1 MHVQFMQ
8 NVHCQDVCLRST
20 SSVMSSNLTPLEVC
34 ERLVAPLS
42 QLGSIAGLKEKAAY
56 GWRNGSQWR
65 EAGDLPP
72 RVNRTL
78 LKYAKRH
85 GIPLT
90 PAHLIWGASRSEID
104 ALLQAMARR
113 SVAAE

>member
-1 MHVQFMQ
+1 
-8 NVHCQDVCLRST
+8 
-20 SSVMSSNLTPLEVC
+20 MSSHLTPLEVC
-34 ERLVAPLS
+34 EMLVAPIAK
-42 QLGSIAGLKEKAAY
+42 LGVLADMNEKAAY
-56 GWRNGSQWR
+56 AWRNGSQWR

-104 ALLQAMARR
+104 ALLQGMARR

>member
-1 MHVQFMQ
+1 
-8 NVHCQDVCLRST
+8 
-20 SSVMSSNLTPLEVC
+20 MSDHLTPLEVC
-34 ERLVAPLS
+34 ERLIGKLPVIEQITGRKPK
-42 QLGSIAGLKEKAAY
+42 GAY
-56 GWRNGSQWR
+56 AWRRPAQGRRS
-65 EAGDLPP
+65 GDMPAD
-72 RVNRTL
+72 VNRTL

-104 ALLQAMARR
+104 ALLQGMARR

>member
-1 MHVQFMQ
+1 
-8 NVHCQDVCLRST
+8 
-20 SSVMSSNLTPLEVC
+20 MSDHLTPLEVC
-34 ERLVAPLS
+34 ERLIGKLPVIEQITGRKPK
-42 QLGSIAGLKEKAAY
+42 GAY
-56 GWRNGSQWR
+56 AWRRPAQGRRS
-65 EAGDLPP
+65 GDMPAD
-72 RVNRTL
+72 VNRTL

-104 ALLQAMARR
+104 ALLQCMARR

>member
-1 MHVQFMQ
+1 
-8 NVHCQDVCLRST
+8 
-20 SSVMSSNLTPLEVC
+20 MSDHLTPLEVC
-34 ERLVAPLS
+34 ERLIGKLPVIEQITGRKPK
-42 QLGSIAGLKEKAAY
+42 GAY
-56 GWRNGSQWR
+56 AWRRPAQGRRS
-65 EAGDLPP
+65 GDMPAD
-72 RVNRTL
+72 VNRTL